1 MIPDVEGADD
11 TSYFEEYEDDD
22 EHTDRVRK
30 TARISCLHDT
40 SDTQTSQQFLLL
52 AVQISHADQQKFAD
66 F

>member
-30 TARISCLHDT
+30 NGAN
-40 SDTQTSQQFLLL
+40 FL
-52 AVQISHADQQKFAD
+52 FA
-66 F
+66 

>member
-40 SDTQTSQQFLLL
+40 SDTQQFLLCC
-52 AVQISHADQQKFAD
+52 ADLSC
-66 F
+66 